1 MRNFVTPIQKPL
13 LSEKTIKSAKKI
25 AKSSKKILITATIVT
40 IGLLCS
46 G

>member
-13 LSEKTIKSAKKI
+13 VSTKTLKI
-25 AKSSKKILITATIVT
+25 SKKLLITASIVA

>member
-13 LSEKTIKSAKKI
+13 VSEKTLKNTKKI
-25 AKSSKKILITATIVT
+25 VKSSKKILITASIVA

>member
-13 LSEKTIKSAKKI
+13 VTEKTLKA
-25 AKSSKKILITATIVT
+25 SKKIIITASIVA

>member
-13 LSEKTIKSAKKI
+13 VSEKALKATKKI
-25 AKSSKKILITATIVT
+25 VITSTIV
-40 IGLLCS
+40 IVGLLCS

>member
-13 LSEKTIKSAKKI
+13 VSDKTLKVSKKTI
-25 AKSSKKILITATIVT
+25 IVASIVA

>member
-13 LSEKTIKSAKKI
+13 LSEKTIKRTKK
-25 AKSSKKILITATIVT
+25 TIIVASIVA

>member
-13 LSEKTIKSAKKI
+13 VSEKTLKSAKK
-25 AKSSKKILITATIVT
+25 TIIVASIVA

>member
-13 LSEKTIKSAKKI
+13 VSEKTLKNAKKI
-25 AKSSKKILITATIVT
+25 AKSSKKLIITASIVA